1 MTKADFLRELDE
13 MLELAPG
20 TLSGD
25 EALADVEGWDSLAV
39 ISFIA
44 LVDEKLNLVVEGE
57 KLARAKT
64 VADLL
69 DIAGVTVAA

>member
-1 MTKADFLRELDE
+1 MNSAEFLRELEE
-13 MLELAPG
+13 MLELDNG
-20 TLSGD
+20 
-25 EALADVEGWDSLAV
+25 ALTGAEVLAELEGWDSLAV

-44 LVDEKLNLVVEGE
+44 LVDEKLGLVVEGE

-69 DIAGVTVAA
+69 AIAGVAA

>member
-1 MTKADFLRELDE
+1 MNSAEFLRELEE
-13 MLELAPG
+13 MLELD
-20 TLSGD
+20 SG
-25 EALADVEGWDSLAV
+25 ALTGAEVLAELEGWDSLAV

-44 LVDEKLNLVVEGE
+44 LVDEKLGLVVEGE

-69 DIAGVTVAA
+69 AIAGVAA